1 MEKCKVCLYSAD
13 DDDENSAT
21 VKNCYV
27 TPGKFKHG
35 IISSSNSTL
44 KMKMSSHITT
54 YTVALLTR
62 PKGRKSV
69 YQQINKTMFNHR

>member
-1 MEKCKVCLYSAD
+1 MEKCKVCLHSAA
-13 DDDENSAT
+13 DDENSAT
-21 VKNCYV
+21 MKNCYV

-54 YTVALLTR
+54 YTWIFTVALLTR
-62 PKGRKSV
+62 PKGRK
-69 YQQINKTMFNHR
+69 